1 MRDSI
6 FTLEVLLMSDY
17 EKLTRKANGLILAAT
32 ECKTPEGQ
40 ACLYRHA
47 KVIRAVRDSMT
58 VEEAEA

>member
-1 MRDSI
+1 
-6 FTLEVLLMSDY
+6 MSDY
-17 EKLTRKANGLILAAT
+17 EKLTRKANGLILAAIK
-32 ECKTPEGQ
+32 CKTPEGQ